1 MAIHNILVDAREFAS
16 HKKTG
21 IGRFLEGLLDALTQA
36 YSDIRIILATH
47 CKSAV
52 PDTLRDKKKLIAR
65 EIPQNFI
72 SSEKAL
78 SDLAKK
84 GAKLFLSPYPKLPLF
99 GTGCASINTVHD
111 IQYLTHPAY
120 KKRFNT
126 FVGRFRLQKALK
138 RSSLTWYDSSW
149 SLRETEKYVG
159 YIGKNAKVRH
169 LAIDERFRPSE
180 TEKDDDVVLDK
191 YQLQSGYI
199 IVIGN
204 GLPHKNLGVLLG
216 VAKELARNL
225 VLLGV
230 SEENRKYWQSRYPDA
245 QTKWIEYVQDHYVPA
260 IIRKAFCLAQPST
273 AEGYGYPPLEAMAS
287 GVPAV
292 VSNIPVLFETT
303 GGFALTADPLDSKA
317 WLKVFESLENKD
329 IYQAQ
334 VEKSLKWVEPLR
346 GLRGWEKHIAD
357 IEEILKGL

>member
-1 MAIHNILVDAREFAS
+1 MPIHNILVDAREFVT

-21 IGRFLEGLLDALTQA
+21 IGRFLEGLLDALTQN
-36 YSDIRIILATH
+36 YSDIEIILATY

-52 PDTLRDKKKLIAR
+52 PDKLRDKKKLITR
-65 EIPQNFI
+65 EVPTSFI

-78 SDLAKK
+78 SDLAKE

-111 IQYLTHPAY
+111 VQYLTHPAY

-245 QTKWIEYVQDHYVPA
+245 QSTWIEYIDDEELPA
-260 IIRKAFCLAQPST
+260 LIRGAFCLAQPST

-287 GVPAV
+287 GTPSVI
-292 VSNIPVLFETT
+292 SNIPVLIETT
-303 GGFALTADPLDSKA
+303 GGHSLAADPSDSKMWIKA
-317 WLKVFESLENKD
+317 FQALEEKGF
-329 IYQAQ
+329 YQTQ
-334 VEKSLKWVEPLR
+334 VEKGLTWVAPLR
-346 GLRGWEKHIAD
+346 GQKGWRKHVAD
-357 IEEILKGL
+357 IEELLKGL

>member
-1 MAIHNILVDAREFAS
+1 MPLHNILVDAREFVS

-21 IGRFLEGLLDALTQA
+21 IGRFLEGLLGALTQN
-36 YSDIRIILATH
+36 YSDIEIILATY

-52 PDTLRDKKKLIAR
+52 PDKLRDKKKLITR
-65 EIPQNFI
+65 EVPTSFI

-99 GTGCASINTVHD
+99 GTDCTSVNTVHD
-111 IQYLTHPAY
+111 VQYLTHPAY
-120 KKRFNT
+120 RKRYQT
-126 FVGRFRLQKALK
+126 FLKRLRLQIALK
-138 RSSLTWYDSSW
+138 QSSLTWYDSAW
-149 SLRETEKYVG
+149 SLRETEKYIG
-159 YIGKNAKVRH
+159 NIGKSAKVRH

-180 TEKDDDVVLDK
+180 TEKNDDVVLEK

-204 GLPHKNLGVLLG
+204 GLPHKNLGVLLR
-216 VAKELARNL
+216 VAKELPRNL

-245 QTKWIEYVQDHYVPA
+245 QTKWIEYVQDQDVPA
-260 IIRKAFCLAQPST
+260 IIRKSFCLAQPST
-273 AEGYGYPPLEAMAS
+273 TEGYGYPPLEAMAS
-287 GVPAV
+287 GVPTV
-292 VSNIPVLFETT
+292 VSNIPVLAETT
-303 GGFALTADPLDSKA
+303 GGFALKADPLDSKA
-317 WLKVFESLENKD
+317 WIDAFASLENKD

-334 VEKSLKWVEPLR
+334 VEKSLKWAEPLR

-357 IEEILKGL
+357 IEELLRDL